1 LGLSAMPS
9 RCRSGHVVCDMSIR
23 PSNRRIKMSQRFISN
38 VALAIA
44 GAVVVVAS
52 QAFSSSLT
60 GWLTFGVSLGA
71 LALLAVV
78 QRDRARGRLQRML
91 DVATGALALWS
102 AVASVVYTGTTL
114 TWLSFGEAIGFVA
127 LGVAGLVAHEL
138 STERIV
144 HAFDAIPAD
153 ARDGRRSEDLQAA
166 A

>member
-1 LGLSAMPS
+1 
-9 RCRSGHVVCDMSIR
+9 
-23 PSNRRIKMSQRFISN
+23 MSQRFISN

>member
-1 LGLSAMPS
+1 
-9 RCRSGHVVCDMSIR
+9 
-23 PSNRRIKMSQRFISN
+23 MSQRFISN
-38 VALAIA
+38 VALAVA

-52 QAFSSSLT
+52 QTFTPGVT

>member
-1 LGLSAMPS
+1 
-9 RCRSGHVVCDMSIR
+9 
-23 PSNRRIKMSQRFISN
+23 MSQRFISN

-52 QAFSSSLT
+52 QALSSSLT
-60 GWLTFGVSLGA
+60 GLLTFGVSLGA
-71 LALLAVV
+71 LVLLAVV

-127 LGVAGLVAHEL
+127 LGVAALVAHEL

-144 HAFDAIPAD
+144 HAFEAIPAD
-153 ARDGRRSEDLQAA
+153 ARDGRRSEELQAA